1 VRDLFVN
8 RKKRLLSALC
18 AGALAAG
25 LMLADYVL
33 GVLRLE
39 TACPDH
45 NGRFNT
51 ASAFLAFPPLAKGVR
66 GILKSTSLKAFIC
79 IGEFI

>member
-33 GVLRLE
+33 GVLRPE
-39 TACPDH
+39 TAYPDQRQIQYSF
-45 NGRFNT
+45 GLPCVSPFG
-51 ASAFLAFPPLAKGVR
+51 KG
-66 GILKSTSLKAFIC
+66 G
-79 IGEFI
+79 